1 KKIVIVYV
9 TPNPKIRGLECS
21 HRWPNPLFK
30 IGRGQKLKQG
40 DTCSVFPEDRSQHLG
55 EELQGYWDQ
64 EVLRAKSY
72 KREPS
77 LMKAI
82 VQCYWK
88 SCLVLGTFTF
98 LEVKI
103 FPCRALLSSLC
114 RSVPRWV

>member
-1 KKIVIVYV
+1 MSSEPAAVG
-9 TPNPKIRGLECS
+9 PHREPCS
-21 HRWPNPLFK
+21 DGFHSAASPTFPDGGHALLCFISHHR
-30 IGRGQKLKQG
+30 
-40 DTCSVFPEDRSQHLG
+40 
-55 EELQGYWDQ
+55 YWDQ

-88 SCLVLGTFTF
+88 SCLVLGIFTF

-103 FPCRALLSSLC
+103 FPCRALLSSVS
-114 RSVPRWV
+114 RSVLRWV